1 MTSSSISVVL
11 LEVDICVLPPRA
23 LCSIPRARSPTM
35 PPARQHTTPRIMINK
50 VLCTTTFFVSPI
62 FRTLVKAIIL
72 LPLPQ
77 VHKKAQ
83 RSLLQTWW
91 PPLKLARRLVLRKP
105 IRCSCLRY
113 QHSTPCYSG
122 PSVLGK
128 ADNINNKLYLQDHT
142 STYSIARAIKKP

>member
-1 MTSSSISVVL
+1 MFSPCRYNHPNSIYSIYLSGINSLIYISREARKGRQISAERNVKKKNAWEQSLAPYDFFQL
-11 LEVDICVLPPRA
+11 LCRLAMSIFCVLPPRA
-23 LCSIPRARSPTM
+23 LCSTPRARSPTT

-83 RSLLQTWW
+83 RSLL
-91 PPLKLARRLVLRKP
+91 
-105 IRCSCLRY
+105 
-113 QHSTPCYSG
+113 
-122 PSVLGK
+122 
-128 ADNINNKLYLQDHT
+128 
-142 STYSIARAIKKP
+142 